1 MTPMSEEERACYD
14 AQARVEP
21 WEFALSILG
30 PWVEAARAIGS
41 EELTQVMEKAL
52 SEVEGELELALYER
66 EAAEAPERS

>member
-1 MTPMSEEERACYD
+1 MDEMSPEERARYD
-14 AQARVEP
+14 AQARVEA
-21 WEFALSILG
+21 WEFAIGILG

-52 SEVEGELELALYER
+52 SEGEGELELALYER